1 MAEQQKNDTVD
12 KDFLATFARGLEVI
26 KSFDAQTPAMTLT
39 EVAKKND
46 LSRASA
52 RRFLLT
58 LQKLG
63 YVSSD
68 GKQFRLTA
76 RVLDLGYSYLS
87 TLNFGGVIT
96 RYMEEVTLKLGESC
110 SASVLDG
117 QNIVYI
123 ARVPVRGLLPI
134 NLQIGAKLP
143 AYATSMGRV
152 LLAAMPQEHLDIFL
166 AEAPFEALTPYTLT
180 EASQLREEVD
190 KVRQQGYAINDQQLE
205 LGLRSVAVP
214 VFDRH
219 RNVRFALNVSTHVSK
234 VSKEKLIAEFVPLLE
249 ETAKKITASLP

>member
-26 KSFDAQTPAMTLT
+26 RSFDAQTPAMTLT

-152 LLAAMPQEHLDIFL
+152 LLAAMPQEHFDIFL

>member
-1 MAEQQKNDTVD
+1 MTEQSKQEGPD

-46 LSRASA
+46 LSRATA
-52 RRFLLT
+52 RRFMLT

-87 TLNFGGVIT
+87 TLDFGGVIT
-96 RYMEEVTLKLGESC
+96 RYMEEVTHKLGESC

-117 QNIVYI
+117 PNIVYI
-123 ARVPVRGLLPI
+123 ARIPVRGLMPI
-134 NLQIGAKLP
+134 NLQVGAKLP
-143 AYATSMGRV
+143 AFATSMGRV
-152 LLAAMPQEHLDIFL
+152 LMAAMSDERLEEYL
-166 AEAPFEALTPYTLT
+166 AQVEFVQLTPYTLT
-180 EASQLREEVD
+180 TVDALRQEVH
-190 KVRQQGYAINDQQLE
+190 KVRTQGYAINDQQLE

-214 VFDRH
+214 VYDRH
-219 RNVRFALNVSTHVSK
+219 RNIRFALNVSSHVSK
-234 VSKEKLIAEFVPLLE
+234 VSPERLVSEFVPLLE
-249 ETAKKITASLP
+249 EAAARMTAALP

>member
-117 QNIVYI
+117 QSIVYI

>member
-219 RNVRFALNVSTHVSK
+219 HNVRFALNVSTHVSK